1 MTEFWIDQAC
11 NGAYVDVPSEDVVG
25 YLSRGDT
32 LLIWA
37 IDGASSLSD
46 QPFTV
51 FPDESNSGWFSRR
64 LSECLRA
71 EFNQRAFDTSALAQI
86 IGELKREF
94 DERSGGIAAEW
105 SWPVAAAVMVEISEF
120 ESRVEMRVYRYADC
134 FFNVVQ
140 DDLGADVMGRRIT
153 VEPACINA
161 WKPAS
166 GFYGAKRDAMRMRRV
181 QQQRNVDT
189 SALTLNTDSAMNATV
204 ISCSFNRPLHVLVG
218 SDGLAR
224 LWEVYK
230 ELDIPEAMSIAATA
244 GVARLVAR
252 LRQFES
258 APGRVRS
265 DMKSTDDACGIHV
278 FMPARHNAV
287 ELIAPL
293 AELTPELG

>member
-11 NGAYVDVPSEDVVG
+11 SGAYVDVPNEDVVG
-25 YLSRGDT
+25 YLLRGDG

-37 IDGASSLSD
+37 IDGASPLSD

-51 FPDESNSGWFSRR
+51 FPDESNSGWFARR
-64 LSECLRA
+64 LSECLKV

-94 DERSGGIAAEW
+94 DERSEGAAAEW
-105 SWPVAAAVMVEISEF
+105 SWPVAAAVLVEISEF
-120 ESRVEMRVYRYADC
+120 EGQVEMKVYRYADC

-140 DDLGADVMGRRIT
+140 DDLGADVMARKIT
-153 VEPACINA
+153 AEPACFNT

-166 GFYGAKRDAMRMRRV
+166 GFCGAKLEALRTRRV

-189 SALTLNTDSAMNATV
+189 SALTINSGSAMNATV
-204 ISCSFNRPLHVLVG
+204 ISFSVGRPLHVLVG

-224 LWEVYK
+224 LWEVYR
-230 ELDIPEAMSIAATA
+230 ELEVTEAMSIVATA

-252 LRQFES
+252 LRQFEAS
-258 APGRVRS
+258 PGRARS
-265 DMKSTDDACGIHV
+265 DVKPMDDACGIHV
-278 FMPARHNAV
+278 FMPALRS
-287 ELIAPL
+287 
-293 AELTPELG
+293 G